1 VQIEAKMMRVD
12 KLKVTYT
19 QNTPQLGLGRI
30 HHFFPY
36 NMLNVIN
43 KKDCI
48 KMAPILKFHKKE

>member
-1 VQIEAKMMRVD
+1 VQIEAKMMHVN
-12 KLKVTYT
+12 KLRVTYT

-48 KMAPILKFHKKE
+48 KMALILKSPKKE